1 MDAVQIGIIGLI
13 GWVALAAGVMIYK
26 NWKK

>member
-1 MDAVQIGIIGLI
+1 MDAVQIGIVCLI
-13 GWVALAAGVMIYK
+13 GWVVITAGVMIYK